1 MLVQNFLVLTA
12 TPTPG
17 GILMHSEVVREDEV
31 NEYTSLLLAL
41 EVQTATPVYF
51 SVHPG
56 PPDSPAL
63 LAESGWAK
71 ESSEHQLLDYG
82 LIASGGR
89 AAIQNSLSRRVGFL
103 RTAADLIDLSFG
115 AESLRSPVSVTCA
128 YPREEL
134 ERDLSILGDRL
145 PLGVEYSV
153 LRRCGESVRLYT
165 FADNETSYEELH

>member
-1 MLVQNFLVLTA
+1 
-12 TPTPG
+12 
-17 GILMHSEVVREDEV
+17 MHSEVVREDEV
-31 NEYTSLLLAL
+31 GEYTSLLLEL

-51 SVHPG
+51 SVHPV

-71 ESSEHQLLDYG
+71 ESAEHQLLDYS

-89 AAIQNSLSRRVGFL
+89 AAIQGSLSRRVGFL

-115 AESLRSPVSVTCA
+115 AEALRAPKSVTCT

-134 ERDLSILGDRL
+134 ERDLSIVGDRL
-145 PLGVEYSV
+145 PPGVGYSV

-165 FADNETSYEELH
+165 FADDELSYEELH